1 MTETF
6 FAQRRPHQGF
16 TYDAYLE
23 IMAERA
29 SASTV
34 GLDEEAAERVG
45 YTKLNLHR
53 SQRIAR
59 TYTVPDDLVA
69 LLDRLAAPQL
79 WMVLTEPW
87 CGDSAQCLPYIAA
100 VARCNPAVDLRLLPR
115 DDNLDIMDLYLTDG
129 KRSIPR
135 LIVFDGDGNELA
147 GWGPRPTAAG
157 PSRRS
162 LPRCCATCLT
172 DQSCLP
178 NLSHMKPR
186 ADSPSTRTYPRLQ
199 RAMRPTPHALAQY
212 RWNVT
217 ATSPPGD
224 VETAI
229 HIPEVQ
235 SCCTTR
241 ASCSFSRAAC

>member
-147 GWGPRPTAAG
+147 GWGPRPTAAQ
-157 PSRRS
+157 
-162 LPRCCATCLT
+162 AVF
-172 DQSCLP
+172 DQAKAEGLA
-178 NLSHMKPR
+178 KPELLERLHLWYGR
-186 ADSPSTRTYPRLQ
+186 AGG
-199 RAMRPTPHALAQY
+199 RA
-212 RWNVT
+212 VT
-217 ATSPPGD
+217 A
-224 VETAI
+224 EL
-229 HIPEVQ
+229 
-235 SCCTTR
+235 
-241 ASCSFSRAAC
+241 AAMLRDLLD